1 MNPRCK
7 SLDLPWRIS
16 TRDRGTAS
24 VLDST
29 PVMLTGRVC
38 LTMRHTRKMGKTM
51 TMMTNYGM
59 EWGTVLYPI
68 LAILRQNYNHFKS
81 DVAVAG
87 LFQAKMAR
95 ISF

>member
-1 MNPRCK
+1 M
-7 SLDLPWRIS
+7 
-16 TRDRGTAS
+16 TAFAS

-38 LTMRHTRKMGKTM
+38 LTMQHTRKMGKTM